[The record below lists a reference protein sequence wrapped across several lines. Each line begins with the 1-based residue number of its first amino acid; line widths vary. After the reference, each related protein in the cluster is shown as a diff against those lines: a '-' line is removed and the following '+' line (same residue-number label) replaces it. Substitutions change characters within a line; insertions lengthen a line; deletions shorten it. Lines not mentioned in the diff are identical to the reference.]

1 MILGG
6 AHCAGRTGGAGEA
19 NLVMMC
25 SHVEMTIINNLVH
38 VAAHHIA
45 GGAVVAGEQGLLH
58 ASLTVLGNSTT
69 NLRKVELDFF
79 AVLKFFTLSV
89 SAQTSWE

>member
-19 NLVMMC
+19 NLVFMC
-25 SHVEMTIINNLVH
+25 SYFEVTIIINNLVH

-45 GGAVVAGEQGLLH
+45 GGAVVAGEQSLLH
-58 ASLTVLGNSTT
+58 PALTVLGNSTT
-69 NLRKVELDFF
+69 NLRK
-79 AVLKFFTLSV
+79 
-89 SAQTSWE
+89 